1 MSKLSEKSLKILE
14 YYTILDQLAEKCVSR
29 KAKQAA
35 RNLRPLH
42 DIEDVQELLTQ
53 TDDAKRLLTTG
64 GTPAFGG
71 IREVS
76 AALSRSK
83 MGGILS
89 TRELLDI
96 ASLLHAANQVR
107 KYGNEQQDNG
117 VHTSLDTMFARI
129 NSNRYLEEKIN
140 RAIISEEEIADAA
153 SSELANIR
161 RQIRQQNVH
170 VRETLNHYVS
180 SATYSKYLQE
190 TIITQRDGRYVI
202 PVKSE
207 HKGDVPGMVHDIS
220 SSGATLFIEPTQVVN
235 ANNQIKILQG
245 KEKAEIERILA
256 ELTADVEGFSEAIA
270 ADYDV
275 LCKLDFIF
283 AKANYSF
290 QLNACSPKLSEKTQV
305 QLIQARHPLLDQKK
319 AVAIDIALGC
329 DYDTLVITGPNTG
342 GKTVSLKTLGLLSL
356 MAASGLHIPANEE
369 SEVCLFQNIYA
380 DIGDEQS
387 IEQSLSTFS
396 AHMKNTVSI
405 MEKCGPDDLIL
416 FDELGAGTDP
426 EEGAALAVA
435 IIEYGRKMGSLVAA
449 TTHYSELKVF
459 ALTTEGV
466 ENASCEFDVRTLQP
480 TYRLLTGVPGKSNA
494 FAISK
499 RLGLQPA
506 IIEQAKKQISE
517 ENVRFED
524 VLGRLEKERHQLQ
537 KQREDADRLRRT
549 AQSEKDKAVTM
560 KGRAEDEIDAILE
573 KAREQAARILRDARI
588 ASDTVLAQ
596 LDEMKKQAN
605 TNAADQNLAAARA
618 ALRSTLGPAE
628 KKAGHREKKTVEA
641 DSIRPLKAGD
651 TVYLLNVGVQGTV
664 LKPEDKDGMVYVQA
678 GILKVNVP
686 INELRIEQPKKKQQ
700 PKTRKAYRTAGASP
714 EVRRSAAKSELD
726 VRGMMVEEAL
736 MEVDRY
742 ISDCLMARLDV
753 VTIIHGKGTGAL
765 RAAIQD
771 HLRHDKHVKSIRNG
785 RYGEGDMGVTI
796 LELK

>member
-1 MSKLSEKSLKILE
+1 MSKLSEKSLRILE
-14 YYTILDQLAEKCVSR
+14 YYTILDQLAEHCVSR
-29 KAKQAA
+29 KAKQQAK
-35 RNLRPLH
+35 NLRPLH
-42 DIEDVQELLTQ
+42 DLEDVQELLTQ
-53 TDDAKRLLTTG
+53 TDDAKRMMTSS

-71 IREVS
+71 IREVEP
-76 AALSRSK
+76 ALNRAK
-83 MGGILS
+83 MGGVLS
-89 TRELLDI
+89 PRELLDV
-96 ASLLHAANQVR
+96 ASLLHAAGQVR
-107 KYGNEQQDNG
+107 KYGNEQQENG
-117 VHTSLDTMFARI
+117 LKTSLDPLFARI
-129 NSNRYLEEKIN
+129 NSNKYLEEKIS
-140 RAIISEEEIADAA
+140 RAIISEEEIADGA

-161 RQIRQQNVH
+161 RQMRQQNVR
-170 VRETLNHYVS
+170 VRETLNHFVS
-180 SATYSKYLQE
+180 SSSYSKYLQE
-190 TIITQRDGRYVI
+190 NLITQRDGRYVI

-207 HKGDVPGMVHDIS
+207 HRGDIPGMVHDVS
-220 SSGATLFIEPTQVVN
+220 ASGATLFIEPAQVVN

-256 ELTADVEGFSEAIA
+256 ELTSDVAGFADAISG
-270 ADYDV
+270 DYEV

-290 QLNACSPKLSEKTQV
+290 KLNACAPQLSETTQV
-305 QLIQARHPLLDQKK
+305 NLVRARHPLLDQKK
-319 AVAIDIALGC
+319 AVPIDIALGY

-356 MAASGLHIPANEE
+356 MAASGMHIPANEQ
-369 SEVCLFQNIYA
+369 STVCLFRNIYA

-396 AHMKNTVSI
+396 AHMKNTVAI

-435 IIEYGRKMGSLVAA
+435 IIEYGRQMCSLVAA

-459 ALTTEGV
+459 ALSTDGV
-466 ENASCEFDVRTLQP
+466 ENASCEFDVKTLQP
-480 TYRLLTGVPGKSNA
+480 TYKLLTGVPGKSNA
-494 FAISK
+494 FAISR

-506 IIEQAKKQISE
+506 IIERAKEQISA

-524 VLGRLEKERHQLQ
+524 VLDRLERERHQLQ

-549 AQSEKDKAVTM
+549 AQSEKDKAANL
-560 KGRAEDEIDAILE
+560 KDRAEDETDAILE
-573 KAREQAARILRDARI
+573 KAREQAARILREARLV
-588 ASDTVLAQ
+588 SENVFAQ
-596 LDEMKKQAN
+596 LDDMKKQAQ

-618 ALRSTLGPAE
+618 ALRSTLDKAE
-628 KKAGHREKKTVEA
+628 KNANKREKKQVEPE
-641 DSIRPLKAGD
+641 SIRPLKAGD

-664 LKPEDKDGMVYVQA
+664 LKPENKDGMVYVQA
-678 GILKVNVP
+678 GIMKVNVP
-686 INELRIEQPKKKQQ
+686 INELRLEEKKKEKIK
-700 PKTRKAYRTAGASP
+700 KTYRASAGNAA
-714 EVRRSAAKSELD
+714 EIRRSAAKSELD

-736 MEVDRY
+736 IEVDRY
-742 ISDCLMARLDV
+742 ISDCLMAHLDV

-765 RAAIQD
+765 RTAIQQ
-771 HLRHDKHVKSIRNG
+771 HLRHDRHVKSIRNG

>member
-1 MSKLSEKSLKILE
+1 MSRLSEKSLRILE
-14 YYTILDQLAEKCVSR
+14 YYTILDQLAAHCVSR
-29 KAKQAA
+29 KAKQEAKK
-35 RNLRPLH
+35 LRPLH
-42 DIEDVQELLTQ
+42 DLEDVQELLTQ
-53 TDDAKRLLTTG
+53 TDDAKRMLTSS

-71 IREVS
+71 IREVGS
-76 AALSRSK
+76 ALGRAR
-83 MGGILS
+83 MGGVLS
-89 TRELLDI
+89 TRELLDV
-96 ASLLHAANQVR
+96 ASLLHAAGQVR

-117 VHTSLDTMFARI
+117 LRTSLDSYFARI
-129 NSNRYLEEKIN
+129 NSNKYLEDKIN

-161 RQIRQQNVH
+161 RQMRQQNVR
-170 VRETLNHYVS
+170 VRETLNHFVS
-180 SATYSKYLQE
+180 SSTYSKYLQE
-190 TIITQRDGRYVI
+190 NLITQRDGRYVI

-207 HKGDVPGMVHDIS
+207 HRGDIPGMVHDVS
-220 SSGATLFIEPTQVVN
+220 SSGATLFIEPAQVVN
-235 ANNQIKILQG
+235 ANNQIKVLLG

-256 ELTADVEGFSEAIA
+256 ELTADVAGFADAIE
-270 ADYDV
+270 ADYAV
-275 LCKLDFIF
+275 LCQLDFIF

-290 QLNACSPKLSEKTQV
+290 QLNACAPQLSETTQV
-305 QLIQARHPLLDQKK
+305 NLIRARHPLLDQKT
-319 AVAIDIALGC
+319 AVPIDIALGY

-356 MAASGLHIPANEE
+356 MAASGMHIPANEQ
-369 SEVCLFQNIYA
+369 STVCLFRNIYA

-396 AHMKNTVSI
+396 AHMKNTVAI

-435 IIEYGRKMGSLVAA
+435 IIEYGRKMCSLVAA

-459 ALTTEGV
+459 ALSTEGV
-466 ENASCEFDVRTLQP
+466 ENASCEFDVKTLQP

-494 FAISK
+494 FAISR

-506 IIEQAKKQISE
+506 IIERAKEQISA

-524 VLGRLEKERHQLQ
+524 VLDRLERERHQLQ

-549 AQSEKDKAVTM
+549 AQSEKDKAASL
-560 KGRAEDEIDAILE
+560 KGRAEDETDAILE
-573 KAREQAARILRDARI
+573 KAREQAARILREARQT
-588 ASDTVLAQ
+588 SETVFAQ
-596 LDEMKKQAN
+596 LDEMKKQAQADA
-605 TNAADQNLAAARA
+605 TDQNLAAARA
-618 ALRSTLGPAE
+618 ALRSTLGKAE
-628 KKAGHREKKTVEA
+628 RKANKREKKKVEP

-664 LKPEDKDGMVYVQA
+664 LKPENKDGMVYVQA
-678 GILKVNVP
+678 GIMKIHVP
-686 INELRIEQPKKKQQ
+686 INELRLEEKKNEKPQ
-700 PKTRKAYRTAGASP
+700 KAYRAPSGAAVSP
-714 EVRRSAAKSELD
+714 RRAAAKSELD

-742 ISDCLMARLDV
+742 ISDCLLSHLDI
-753 VTIIHGKGTGAL
+753 VTVIHGKGTGAL
-765 RAAIQD
+765 RAAIQE

-785 RYGEGDMGVTI
+785 RYGEGDTGVTI
-796 LELK
+796 LELR

>member
-1 MSKLSEKSLKILE
+1 MSRLSEKSLRILE
-14 YYTILDQLAEKCVSR
+14 YYTILDQLAEHCVSR
-29 KAKQAA
+29 KAKQQAK
-35 RNLRPLH
+35 NLRPLH
-42 DIEDVQELLTQ
+42 DLEDVQELLIQ
-53 TDDAKRLLTTG
+53 TDDAKRMMTSS

-71 IREVS
+71 IREVEP
-76 AALSRSK
+76 ALNRAK
-83 MGGILS
+83 MGGVLS
-89 TRELLDI
+89 PRELLDV
-96 ASLLHAANQVR
+96 ASLLHAAGQVR
-107 KYGNEQQDNG
+107 KYGNEQQENG
-117 VHTSLDTMFARI
+117 LKTSLDPLFARI
-129 NSNRYLEEKIN
+129 NSNKYLEEKIS
-140 RAIISEEEIADAA
+140 RAIISEEEIADGA

-161 RQIRQQNVH
+161 RQMRQQNVR
-170 VRETLNHYVS
+170 VRETLNHFVS
-180 SATYSKYLQE
+180 SSSYSKYLQE
-190 TIITQRDGRYVI
+190 NLITQRDGRYVI

-207 HKGDVPGMVHDIS
+207 HRGDIPGMVHDVS
-220 SSGATLFIEPTQVVN
+220 ASGATLFIEPAQVVN

-256 ELTADVEGFSEAIA
+256 ELTSDVAGFADAIGG
-270 ADYDV
+270 DYEV

-290 QLNACSPKLSEKTQV
+290 KLNACAPQLSETTQV
-305 QLIQARHPLLDQKK
+305 NLVRARHPLLDQKK
-319 AVAIDIALGC
+319 AVPIDIALGY

-356 MAASGLHIPANEE
+356 MAASGMHIPANEQ
-369 SEVCLFQNIYA
+369 STVCLFRNIYA

-396 AHMKNTVSI
+396 AHMKNTVAI

-435 IIEYGRKMGSLVAA
+435 IIEYGRQMCSLVAA

-459 ALTTEGV
+459 ALSTDGV
-466 ENASCEFDVRTLQP
+466 ENASCEFDVKTLQP
-480 TYRLLTGVPGKSNA
+480 TYKLLTGVPGKSNA
-494 FAISK
+494 FAISR

-506 IIEQAKKQISE
+506 IIERAKEQISA

-524 VLGRLEKERHQLQ
+524 VLDRLERERHQLQ

-549 AQSEKDKAVTM
+549 AQSEKDKAANL
-560 KGRAEDEIDAILE
+560 KDRAEDETDAILE
-573 KAREQAARILRDARI
+573 KARDQAARILREARLV
-588 ASDTVLAQ
+588 SENVFAQ
-596 LDEMKKQAN
+596 LDDMKKQAQ

-618 ALRSTLGPAE
+618 ALRSTLGKAE
-628 KKAGHREKKTVEA
+628 KNANKREKKQVEPE
-641 DSIRPLKAGD
+641 SIRPLKAGD

-664 LKPEDKDGMVYVQA
+664 LKPENKDGMVYVQA
-678 GILKVNVP
+678 GIMKVNVP
-686 INELRIEQPKKKQQ
+686 LNELRLEEKKKEK
-700 PKTRKAYRTAGASP
+700 PKKAYRAAAGNAA
-714 EVRRSAAKSELD
+714 EIRRSAAKSELD

-742 ISDCLMARLDV
+742 ISDCLMAHLDV

-765 RAAIQD
+765 RTAIQQ
-771 HLRHDKHVKSIRNG
+771 HLRHDRHVKSIRNG

>member
-1 MSKLSEKSLKILE
+1 MSKLSEKSLRILE
-14 YYTILDQLAEKCVSR
+14 YYTILDQLAEHCVSR
-29 KAKQAA
+29 KAKQQAK
-35 RNLRPLH
+35 NLRPLH
-42 DIEDVQELLTQ
+42 DLEDVQELLTQ
-53 TDDAKRLLTTG
+53 TDDAKRMMTSS

-71 IREVS
+71 IREVEP
-76 AALSRSK
+76 ALNRAK
-83 MGGILS
+83 MGGVLS
-89 TRELLDI
+89 PRELLDV
-96 ASLLHAANQVR
+96 ASLLHAAGQVR
-107 KYGNEQQDNG
+107 KYGNEQQENG
-117 VHTSLDTMFARI
+117 LKTSLDPLFARI
-129 NSNRYLEEKIN
+129 NSNKYLEEKIS
-140 RAIISEEEIADAA
+140 RAIISEEEIADGA

-161 RQIRQQNVH
+161 RQMRQQNVR
-170 VRETLNHYVS
+170 VRETLNHFVS
-180 SATYSKYLQE
+180 SSSYSKYLQE
-190 TIITQRDGRYVI
+190 NLITQRDGRYVI

-207 HKGDVPGMVHDIS
+207 HRGDIPGMVHDVS
-220 SSGATLFIEPTQVVN
+220 ASGATLFIEPAQVVN

-256 ELTADVEGFSEAIA
+256 ELTSDVAGFADAISG
-270 ADYDV
+270 DYEV

-290 QLNACSPKLSEKTQV
+290 KLNACAPQLSETTQV
-305 QLIQARHPLLDQKK
+305 NLVRARHPLLDQKK
-319 AVAIDIALGC
+319 AVPIDIALGY

-356 MAASGLHIPANEE
+356 MAASGMHIPANEQ
-369 SEVCLFQNIYA
+369 STVCLFRNIYA

-396 AHMKNTVSI
+396 AHMKNTVAI

-435 IIEYGRKMGSLVAA
+435 IIEYGRQMCSLVAA

-459 ALTTEGV
+459 ALSTDGV
-466 ENASCEFDVRTLQP
+466 ENASCEFDVKTLQP
-480 TYRLLTGVPGKSNA
+480 TYKLLTGVPGKSNA
-494 FAISK
+494 FAISR

-506 IIEQAKKQISE
+506 IIERAKEQISA

-524 VLGRLEKERHQLQ
+524 VLDRLERERHQLQ

-549 AQSEKDKAVTM
+549 AQSEKDKAANL
-560 KGRAEDEIDAILE
+560 KDRAEDETDAILE
-573 KAREQAARILRDARI
+573 KAREQAARILREARLV
-588 ASDTVLAQ
+588 SENVFAQ
-596 LDEMKKQAN
+596 LDEMKKQAQ

-618 ALRSTLGPAE
+618 ALRSTLGKAE
-628 KKAGHREKKTVEA
+628 KNANKREKKQVEPE
-641 DSIRPLKAGD
+641 SIRPLKAGD

-664 LKPEDKDGMVYVQA
+664 LKPENKDGMVYVQA
-678 GILKVNVP
+678 GIMKVNVP
-686 INELRIEQPKKKQQ
+686 INELRLEEKKKEKIK
-700 PKTRKAYRTAGASP
+700 KTYRASAGNAA
-714 EVRRSAAKSELD
+714 EIRRSAAKSELD

-736 MEVDRY
+736 IEVDRY
-742 ISDCLMARLDV
+742 ISDCLMAHLDV

-765 RAAIQD
+765 RTAIQQ
-771 HLRHDKHVKSIRNG
+771 HLRHDRHVKSIRNG

>member
-1 MSKLSEKSLKILE
+1 MSKLSEKSLRILE
-14 YYTILDQLAEKCVSR
+14 YYTILDQLAEQCVSR
-29 KAKQAA
+29 KAKQQAK
-35 RNLRPLH
+35 NLRPLH
-42 DIEDVQELLTQ
+42 DLEDVQELLTQ
-53 TDDAKRLLTTG
+53 TDDAKRMMTAA

-76 AALSRSK
+76 AALNRSK
-83 MGGILS
+83 MGGVLS

-96 ASLLHAANQVR
+96 ASLLHAAGQVR

-117 VHTSLDTMFARI
+117 LKTSLDSYFARI
-129 NSNRYLEEKIN
+129 DSNKYLEDKIN

-153 SSELANIR
+153 SAELANIR
-161 RQIRQQNVH
+161 RQMRQQNVR
-170 VRETLNHYVS
+170 VRETLNHFVS
-180 SATYSKYLQE
+180 SSSYSKYLQE
-190 TIITQRDGRYVI
+190 NLITQRDGRYVI

-207 HKGDVPGMVHDIS
+207 HRGDIPGMVHDVS
-220 SSGATLFIEPTQVVN
+220 ASGATLFIEPAQVVN
-235 ANNQIKILQG
+235 ANNQIKILLG

-256 ELTADVEGFSEAIA
+256 ELTADVAGFADAIG

-290 QLNACSPKLSEKTQV
+290 KLNACAPKLSEKSQV
-305 QLIQARHPLLDQKK
+305 NLIRARHPLLDQKT
-319 AVAIDIALGC
+319 AVPIDIALGYT
-329 DYDTLVITGPNTG
+329 YDTLVITGPNTG

-356 MAASGLHIPANEE
+356 MAASGMHIPANEE
-369 SEVCLFQNIYA
+369 STVCLFRNIYA

-396 AHMKNTVSI
+396 AHMKNTVAI

-435 IIEYGRKMGSLVAA
+435 IIEYGRQMCSLVAA

-459 ALTTEGV
+459 ALSTDGV
-466 ENASCEFDVRTLQP
+466 ENASCEFDVKTLQP
-480 TYRLLTGVPGKSNA
+480 TYKLLTGVPGKSNA

-499 RLGLQPA
+499 RLGLQPV
-506 IIEQAKKQISE
+506 IIERAKEQISA

-524 VLGRLEKERHQLQ
+524 VLDRLERERHQLQ

-549 AQSEKDKAVTM
+549 AQSEKDKAANL
-560 KGRAEDEIDAILE
+560 KGRAEDETDAILE
-573 KAREQAARILRDARI
+573 KARDQAARILREARLV
-588 ASDTVLAQ
+588 SENVFAQ
-596 LDEMKKQAN
+596 LDEMKKQAQ
-605 TNAADQNLAAARA
+605 TDAADQNLAAARA
-618 ALRSTLGPAE
+618 ALRSTLGKAE
-628 KKAGHREKKTVEA
+628 KNANKREKKKVEPEK
-641 DSIRPLKAGD
+641 IRPLKAGD

-664 LKPEDKDGMVYVQA
+664 LKPENKDGMVYVQA
-678 GILKVNVP
+678 GIMKVNVP
-686 INELRIEQPKKKQQ
+686 LNELRLEEKKKEKPKK
-700 PKTRKAYRTAGASP
+700 TYRPSSGNAAEIRRAS
-714 EVRRSAAKSELD
+714 AKSELD

-742 ISDCLMARLDV
+742 ISDSLMAHLDI

-765 RAAIQD
+765 RTAIQQ
-771 HLRHDKHVKSIRNG
+771 HLRHDRHVKSIRNG

>member
-1 MSKLSEKSLKILE
+1 MSKLSEKSLRILE
-14 YYTILDQLAEKCVSR
+14 YYTILDQLAEHCVSR
-29 KAKQAA
+29 KAKQQAK
-35 RNLRPLH
+35 NLRPLH
-42 DIEDVQELLTQ
+42 DLEDVQELLTQ
-53 TDDAKRLLTTG
+53 TDDAKRMMTSS

-71 IREVS
+71 IREVEP
-76 AALSRSK
+76 ALNRAK
-83 MGGILS
+83 MGGVLS
-89 TRELLDI
+89 PRELLDV
-96 ASLLHAANQVR
+96 ASLLHAAGQVR
-107 KYGNEQQDNG
+107 KYGNEQQENG
-117 VHTSLDTMFARI
+117 LKTSLDPLFARI
-129 NSNRYLEEKIN
+129 NSNKYLEEKIS
-140 RAIISEEEIADAA
+140 RAIISEEEIADGA

-161 RQIRQQNVH
+161 RQMRQQNVR
-170 VRETLNHYVS
+170 VRETLNHFVS
-180 SATYSKYLQE
+180 SSSYSKYLQE
-190 TIITQRDGRYVI
+190 NLITQRDGRYVI

-207 HKGDVPGMVHDIS
+207 HRGDIPGMVHDVS
-220 SSGATLFIEPTQVVN
+220 ASGATLFIEPAQVVN

-256 ELTADVEGFSEAIA
+256 ELTSDVAGFADSISG
-270 ADYDV
+270 DYEV

-290 QLNACSPKLSEKTQV
+290 KLNACAPQLSETTQV
-305 QLIQARHPLLDQKK
+305 NLVRARHPLLDQKK
-319 AVAIDIALGC
+319 AVPIDIALGY

-356 MAASGLHIPANEE
+356 MAASGMHIPANEQ
-369 SEVCLFQNIYA
+369 STVCLFRNIYA

-396 AHMKNTVSI
+396 AHMKNTVAI

-435 IIEYGRKMGSLVAA
+435 IIEYGRQMCSLVAA

-459 ALTTEGV
+459 ALSTDGV
-466 ENASCEFDVRTLQP
+466 ENASCEFDVKTLQP
-480 TYRLLTGVPGKSNA
+480 TYKLLTGVPGKSNA
-494 FAISK
+494 FAISR

-506 IIEQAKKQISE
+506 IIERAKEQISA

-524 VLGRLEKERHQLQ
+524 VLDRLERERHQLQ

-549 AQSEKDKAVTM
+549 AQSEKDKAANL
-560 KGRAEDEIDAILE
+560 KDRAEDETDAILE
-573 KAREQAARILRDARI
+573 KAREQAARILREARLV
-588 ASDTVLAQ
+588 SENVFAQ
-596 LDEMKKQAN
+596 LDEMKKQAQ

-618 ALRSTLGPAE
+618 ALRSTLGKAE
-628 KKAGHREKKTVEA
+628 KNANKREKKQVEPE
-641 DSIRPLKAGD
+641 SIRPLKAGD

-664 LKPEDKDGMVYVQA
+664 LKPENKDGMVYVQA
-678 GILKVNVP
+678 GIMKVNVP
-686 INELRIEQPKKKQQ
+686 INELRLEEKKKEKIK
-700 PKTRKAYRTAGASP
+700 KTYRAAAGNAA
-714 EVRRSAAKSELD
+714 EIRRSAAKSELD

-736 MEVDRY
+736 IEVDRY
-742 ISDCLMARLDV
+742 ISDCLMAHLDV

-765 RAAIQD
+765 RTAIQQ
-771 HLRHDKHVKSIRNG
+771 HLRHDRHVKSIRNG

>member
-369 SEVCLFQNIYA
+369 SKVCLFQNIYA

-494 FAISK
+494 FEISK
-499 RLGLQPA
+499 RLGLDEGVIDRA
-506 IIEQAKKQISE
+506 RTYLKGEDVHFEDIISSAQSRYQLAEEERAMASAARRDLDKLRQETEAERRKLEADRAKYQAKAKDEARRIVEDTRREMDKLIADIRSIKGVDRSAADRVIQQSRDALRKRRDDLAE
-517 ENVRFED
+517 KLVLNKEDGTKPPKTVNPGDTVRIVSLD
-524 VLGRLEKERHQLQ
+524 KKATVLSKPDSKGEVQVQAGVMKLNAKLADLRMMQDDTPQKGVGKIRLEK
-537 KQREDADRLRRT
+537 DRQVGMELDIRGMLV
-549 AQSEKDKAVTM
+549 D
-560 KGRAEDEIDAILE
+560 DAIL
-573 KAREQAARILRDARI
+573 
-588 ASDTVLAQ
+588 V
-596 LDEMKKQAN
+596 
-605 TNAADQNLAAARA
+605 
-618 ALRSTLGPAE
+618 
-628 KKAGHREKKTVEA
+628 
-641 DSIRPLKAGD
+641 
-651 TVYLLNVGVQGTV
+651 
-664 LKPEDKDGMVYVQA
+664 
-678 GILKVNVP
+678 
-686 INELRIEQPKKKQQ
+686 
-700 PKTRKAYRTAGASP
+700 
-714 EVRRSAAKSELD
+714 
-726 VRGMMVEEAL
+726 
-736 MEVDRY
+736 VDRY
-742 ISDCLMARLDV
+742 IDNAVLSGL
-753 VTIIHGKGTGAL
+753 TEINIIHGKGTGAL
-765 RAAIQD
+765 RAGIQD
-771 HLRHDKHVKSIRNG
+771 YLRTNKRVKSFRLGN
-785 RYGEGDMGVTI
+785 YGEGDAGVTVVT
-796 LELK
+796 LKETKQ

>member
-1 MSKLSEKSLKILE
+1 MSKLSEKSLRILE
-14 YYTILDQLAEKCVSR
+14 YYTILDQLAEHCVSR
-29 KAKQAA
+29 KAKQQAK
-35 RNLRPLH
+35 NLRPLH
-42 DIEDVQELLTQ
+42 DLEDVQELLTQ
-53 TDDAKRLLTTG
+53 TDDAKRMMTSS

-71 IREVS
+71 IREVEP
-76 AALSRSK
+76 ALNRAK
-83 MGGILS
+83 MGGVLS
-89 TRELLDI
+89 PRELLDV
-96 ASLLHAANQVR
+96 ASLLHAADQVR
-107 KYGNEQQDNG
+107 KYGNEQQEKG
-117 VHTSLDTMFARI
+117 LKTSLDPLFARI
-129 NSNRYLEEKIN
+129 NSNKYLEEKIS
-140 RAIISEEEIADAA
+140 RAIISEEEIADGA

-161 RQIRQQNVH
+161 RQMRQQNVR
-170 VRETLNHYVS
+170 VRETLNHFVS
-180 SATYSKYLQE
+180 SSSYSKYLQE
-190 TIITQRDGRYVI
+190 NLITQRDGRYVI

-207 HKGDVPGMVHDIS
+207 HRGDIPGMVHDVS
-220 SSGATLFIEPTQVVN
+220 ASGATLFIEPAQVVN

-256 ELTADVEGFSEAIA
+256 ELTSDVAGFADAIGG
-270 ADYDV
+270 DYEV

-290 QLNACSPKLSEKTQV
+290 KLNACAPQLSETTQV
-305 QLIQARHPLLDQKK
+305 NLVRARHPLLDQKK
-319 AVAIDIALGC
+319 AVPIDIALGY

-356 MAASGLHIPANEE
+356 MAASGMHIPANEQ
-369 SEVCLFQNIYA
+369 STVCLFRNIYA

-396 AHMKNTVSI
+396 AHMKNTVAI

-435 IIEYGRKMGSLVAA
+435 IIEYGRQMCSLVAA

-459 ALTTEGV
+459 ALSTDGV
-466 ENASCEFDVRTLQP
+466 ENASCEFDVKTLQP
-480 TYRLLTGVPGKSNA
+480 TYKLLTGVPGKSNA
-494 FAISK
+494 FAISR

-506 IIEQAKKQISE
+506 IIERAKEQISA

-524 VLGRLEKERHQLQ
+524 VLDRLERERHQLQ

-549 AQSEKDKAVTM
+549 AQSEKDKAANL
-560 KGRAEDEIDAILE
+560 KDRAEDETDAILE
-573 KAREQAARILRDARI
+573 KAREQAARILREARLV
-588 ASDTVLAQ
+588 SENVFAQ
-596 LDEMKKQAN
+596 LDDMKKQAQ

-618 ALRSTLGPAE
+618 ALRSTLGKAE
-628 KKAGHREKKTVEA
+628 KNANKREKKQVEPE
-641 DSIRPLKAGD
+641 SIRPLKAGD

-664 LKPEDKDGMVYVQA
+664 LKPENKDGMVYVQA
-678 GILKVNVP
+678 GIMKVNVP
-686 INELRIEQPKKKQQ
+686 INELRLEEKKKEKIK
-700 PKTRKAYRTAGASP
+700 KTYRASAGNAA
-714 EVRRSAAKSELD
+714 EIRRSAAKSELD

-736 MEVDRY
+736 IEVDRY
-742 ISDCLMARLDV
+742 ISDCLMAHLDV

-765 RAAIQD
+765 RTAIQQ
-771 HLRHDKHVKSIRNG
+771 HLRHDRHVKSIRNG

>member
-1 MSKLSEKSLKILE
+1 MSKLSEKSLRILE
-14 YYTILDQLAEKCVSR
+14 YYTILDQLAEHCVSR
-29 KAKQAA
+29 KAKQQAK
-35 RNLRPLH
+35 NLRPLH
-42 DIEDVQELLTQ
+42 DLEDVQELLTQ
-53 TDDAKRLLTTG
+53 TDDAKRMMTSS

-71 IREVS
+71 IREVEP
-76 AALSRSK
+76 ALNRAK
-83 MGGILS
+83 MGGVLS
-89 TRELLDI
+89 PRELLDV
-96 ASLLHAANQVR
+96 ASLLHAADQVR
-107 KYGNEQQDNG
+107 KYGNEQQENG
-117 VHTSLDTMFARI
+117 LKTSLDPLFARI
-129 NSNRYLEEKIN
+129 NSNKYLEEKIS
-140 RAIISEEEIADAA
+140 RAIISEEEIADGA

-161 RQIRQQNVH
+161 RQMRQQNVR
-170 VRETLNHYVS
+170 VRETLNHFVS
-180 SATYSKYLQE
+180 SSSYSKYLQE
-190 TIITQRDGRYVI
+190 NLITQRDGRYVI

-207 HKGDVPGMVHDIS
+207 HRGDIPGMVHDVS
-220 SSGATLFIEPTQVVN
+220 ASGATLFIEPAQVVN

-256 ELTADVEGFSEAIA
+256 ELTSDVAGFADAISG
-270 ADYDV
+270 DYEV

-290 QLNACSPKLSEKTQV
+290 KLNACAPQLSETTQV
-305 QLIQARHPLLDQKK
+305 NLVRARHPLLDQKK
-319 AVAIDIALGC
+319 AVPIDIALGY

-356 MAASGLHIPANEE
+356 MAASGMHIPANEQ
-369 SEVCLFQNIYA
+369 STVCLFRNIYA

-396 AHMKNTVSI
+396 AHMKNTVAI

-435 IIEYGRKMGSLVAA
+435 IIEYGRQMCSLVAA

-459 ALTTEGV
+459 ALSTDGV
-466 ENASCEFDVRTLQP
+466 ENASCEFDVKTLQP
-480 TYRLLTGVPGKSNA
+480 TYKLLTGVPGKSNA
-494 FAISK
+494 FAISR

-506 IIEQAKKQISE
+506 IIERAKEQISA

-524 VLGRLEKERHQLQ
+524 VLDRLERERHQLQ

-549 AQSEKDKAVTM
+549 AQSEKDKAANL
-560 KGRAEDEIDAILE
+560 KDRAEDETDAILE
-573 KAREQAARILRDARI
+573 KAREQAARILREARLV
-588 ASDTVLAQ
+588 SENVFAQ
-596 LDEMKKQAN
+596 LDEMKKQAQ

-618 ALRSTLGPAE
+618 ALRSTLGKAE
-628 KKAGHREKKTVEA
+628 KNANKREKKQVEPE
-641 DSIRPLKAGD
+641 SIRPLKAGD

-664 LKPEDKDGMVYVQA
+664 LKPENKDGMVYVQA
-678 GILKVNVP
+678 GIMKVNVP
-686 INELRIEQPKKKQQ
+686 INELRLEEKKKEKIK
-700 PKTRKAYRTAGASP
+700 KTYRASAGNAA
-714 EVRRSAAKSELD
+714 EIRRSAAKSELD

-736 MEVDRY
+736 IEVDRY
-742 ISDCLMARLDV
+742 ISDCLMAHLDV

-765 RAAIQD
+765 RTAIQQ
-771 HLRHDKHVKSIRNG
+771 HLRHDRHVKSIRNG

>member
-1 MSKLSEKSLKILE
+1 MSKLSEKSLRILE
-14 YYTILDQLAEKCVSR
+14 YYTILDQLAEHCVSR
-29 KAKQAA
+29 KAKQQAK
-35 RNLRPLH
+35 NLRPLH
-42 DIEDVQELLTQ
+42 DLEDVQELLTQ
-53 TDDAKRLLTTG
+53 TDDAKRMMTSS

-71 IREVS
+71 IREVEP
-76 AALSRSK
+76 ALNRAK
-83 MGGILS
+83 MGGVLS
-89 TRELLDI
+89 PRELLDV
-96 ASLLHAANQVR
+96 ASLLHAAGQVR
-107 KYGNEQQDNG
+107 KYGNEQQENG
-117 VHTSLDTMFARI
+117 LKTSLDPLFARI
-129 NSNRYLEEKIN
+129 NSNKYLEEKIS
-140 RAIISEEEIADAA
+140 RAIISEEEIADGA

-161 RQIRQQNVH
+161 RQMRQQNVR
-170 VRETLNHYVS
+170 VRETLNHFVS
-180 SATYSKYLQE
+180 SSSYSKYLQE
-190 TIITQRDGRYVI
+190 NLITQRDGRYVI

-207 HKGDVPGMVHDIS
+207 HRGDIPGMVHDVS
-220 SSGATLFIEPTQVVN
+220 ASGATLFIEPAQVVN

-256 ELTADVEGFSEAIA
+256 ELTSDVAGFADAISG
-270 ADYDV
+270 DYEV

-290 QLNACSPKLSEKTQV
+290 KLNACAPQLSETTQV
-305 QLIQARHPLLDQKK
+305 NLVRARHPLLDQKK
-319 AVAIDIALGC
+319 AVPIDIALGY

-356 MAASGLHIPANEE
+356 MAASGMHIPANEQ
-369 SEVCLFQNIYA
+369 STVCLFRNIYA

-396 AHMKNTVSI
+396 AHMKNTVAI

-435 IIEYGRKMGSLVAA
+435 IIEYGRQMCSLVAA

-459 ALTTEGV
+459 ALSTDGV
-466 ENASCEFDVRTLQP
+466 ENASCEFDVKTLQP
-480 TYRLLTGVPGKSNA
+480 TYKLLTGVPGKSNA
-494 FAISK
+494 FAISR

-506 IIEQAKKQISE
+506 IIERAKEQISA

-524 VLGRLEKERHQLQ
+524 VLDRLERERHQLQ

-549 AQSEKDKAVTM
+549 AQSEKDKAANL
-560 KGRAEDEIDAILE
+560 KDRAEDETDAILE
-573 KAREQAARILRDARI
+573 KAREQAARILREARLV
-588 ASDTVLAQ
+588 SENVFAQ
-596 LDEMKKQAN
+596 LDEMKKQAQ

-618 ALRSTLGPAE
+618 ALRSTLGKAE
-628 KKAGHREKKTVEA
+628 KNANKREKKQVEPE
-641 DSIRPLKAGD
+641 SIRPLKAGD

-664 LKPEDKDGMVYVQA
+664 LKPENKDGMVYVQA
-678 GILKVNVP
+678 GIMKVNVP
-686 INELRIEQPKKKQQ
+686 INELRLEEKKKEKIK
-700 PKTRKAYRTAGASP
+700 KTYRAAAGNAA
-714 EVRRSAAKSELD
+714 EIRRSAAKSELD

-736 MEVDRY
+736 IEVDRY
-742 ISDCLMARLDV
+742 ISDCLMAHLDV

-765 RAAIQD
+765 RTAIQQ
-771 HLRHDKHVKSIRNG
+771 HLRHDRHVKSIRNG

>member
-1 MSKLSEKSLKILE
+1 MSKLSEKSLRILE
-14 YYTILDQLAEKCVSR
+14 YYTILDQLAEHCVSR
-29 KAKQAA
+29 KAKQQAK
-35 RNLRPLH
+35 NLRPLH
-42 DIEDVQELLTQ
+42 DLEDVQELLTQ
-53 TDDAKRLLTTG
+53 TDDAKRMMTSS

-71 IREVS
+71 IREVEP
-76 AALSRSK
+76 ALNRAK
-83 MGGILS
+83 MGGVLS
-89 TRELLDI
+89 PRELLDV
-96 ASLLHAANQVR
+96 ASLLHAAGQVR
-107 KYGNEQQDNG
+107 KYGNEQQENG
-117 VHTSLDTMFARI
+117 LKTSLDPLFARI
-129 NSNRYLEEKIN
+129 NSNKYLEEKIS
-140 RAIISEEEIADAA
+140 RAIISEEEIADGA

-161 RQIRQQNVH
+161 RQMRQQNVR
-170 VRETLNHYVS
+170 VRETLNHFVS
-180 SATYSKYLQE
+180 SSSYSKYLQE
-190 TIITQRDGRYVI
+190 NLITQRDGRYVI

-207 HKGDVPGMVHDIS
+207 HRGDIPGMVHDVS
-220 SSGATLFIEPTQVVN
+220 ASGATLFIEPAQVVN

-256 ELTADVEGFSEAIA
+256 ELTSDVAGFADAIGG
-270 ADYDV
+270 DYEV

-290 QLNACSPKLSEKTQV
+290 KLNACAPQLSETTQV
-305 QLIQARHPLLDQKK
+305 NLVRARHPLLDQKK
-319 AVAIDIALGC
+319 AVPIDIALGY

-356 MAASGLHIPANEE
+356 MAASGMHIPANEQ
-369 SEVCLFQNIYA
+369 STVCLFRNIYA

-396 AHMKNTVSI
+396 AHMKNTVAI

-435 IIEYGRKMGSLVAA
+435 IIEYGRQMCSLVAA

-459 ALTTEGV
+459 ALSTDGV
-466 ENASCEFDVRTLQP
+466 ENASCEFDVKTLQP
-480 TYRLLTGVPGKSNA
+480 TYKLLTGVPGKSNA
-494 FAISK
+494 FAISR

-506 IIEQAKKQISE
+506 IIERAKEQISA

-524 VLGRLEKERHQLQ
+524 VLDRLERERHQLQ

-549 AQSEKDKAVTM
+549 AQSEKDKAANL
-560 KGRAEDEIDAILE
+560 KDRAEDETDAILE
-573 KAREQAARILRDARI
+573 KAREQAARILREARLV
-588 ASDTVLAQ
+588 SENVFAQ
-596 LDEMKKQAN
+596 LDDMKKQAQ

-618 ALRSTLGPAE
+618 ALRSTLGKAE
-628 KKAGHREKKTVEA
+628 KNANKREKKQVEPE
-641 DSIRPLKAGD
+641 SIRPLKAGD

-664 LKPEDKDGMVYVQA
+664 LKPENKDGMVYVQA
-678 GILKVNVP
+678 GIMKVNVP
-686 INELRIEQPKKKQQ
+686 INELRLEEKKKEKIK
-700 PKTRKAYRTAGASP
+700 KTYRAAAGNAA
-714 EVRRSAAKSELD
+714 EIRRSAAKSELD

-736 MEVDRY
+736 IEVDRY
-742 ISDCLMARLDV
+742 ISDCLMAHLDV

-765 RAAIQD
+765 RTAIQQ
-771 HLRHDKHVKSIRNG
+771 HLRHDRHVKSIRNG

>member
-1 MSKLSEKSLKILE
+1 MSKLSEKSLRILE
-14 YYTILDQLAEKCVSR
+14 YYTILDQLAEHCVSR
-29 KAKQAA
+29 KAKQQAK
-35 RNLRPLH
+35 NLRPLH
-42 DIEDVQELLTQ
+42 DLEDVQELLTQ
-53 TDDAKRLLTTG
+53 TDDAKRMMVAS
-64 GTPAFGG
+64 GTPAFSG
-71 IREVS
+71 IREVEP
-76 AALSRSK
+76 ALNRAK

-89 TRELLDI
+89 PRELLDI
-96 ASLLHAANQVR
+96 ASMLHAANQVR

-117 VHTSLDTMFARI
+117 LKTSLDPLFARI
-129 NSNRYLEEKIN
+129 NSNKYLEEKIS

-161 RQIRQQNVH
+161 RQMRQQNVR
-170 VRETLNHYVS
+170 VRETLNHFVS
-180 SATYSKYLQE
+180 SSSYSKYLQE
-190 TIITQRDGRYVI
+190 NLITQRDGRYVI

-207 HKGDVPGMVHDIS
+207 HRGDIPGMVHDVS

-245 KEKAEIERILA
+245 KEKVEIERILA
-256 ELTADVEGFSEAIA
+256 ELTSDVAGFADAIG

-290 QLNACSPKLSEKTQV
+290 QLNACAPQLSETTRV
-305 QLIQARHPLLDQKK
+305 NLIRARHPLLDQKK
-319 AVAIDIALGC
+319 AVPIDIALGD

-356 MAASGLHIPANEE
+356 MAASGMHIPANEQ
-369 SEVCLFQNIYA
+369 STVCLFRNIYA

-396 AHMKNTVSI
+396 AHMKNTVAI

-435 IIEYGRKMGSLVAA
+435 IIEYGRQMCSLVAA

-459 ALTTEGV
+459 ALSTDGV
-466 ENASCEFDVRTLQP
+466 ENASCEFDVKTLQP
-480 TYRLLTGVPGKSNA
+480 TYKLLTGVPGKSNA
-494 FAISK
+494 FAISR

-506 IIEQAKKQISE
+506 IIERAKEQISA

-524 VLGRLEKERHQLQ
+524 VLDRLERERNQLQ

-549 AQSEKDKAVTM
+549 AQSEKDKAANL
-560 KGRAEDEIDAILE
+560 KDRAEDETDAILE
-573 KAREQAARILRDARI
+573 KARDQAARILREARLV
-588 ASDTVLAQ
+588 SENVFAQ
-596 LDEMKKQAN
+596 LDDMKKQAQ

-618 ALRSTLGPAE
+618 TLRSTLGKAE
-628 KKAGHREKKTVEA
+628 KNANRREKKQVEPE
-641 DSIRPLKAGD
+641 SIRPLKAGD

-664 LKPEDKDGMVYVQA
+664 LKPENKDGLVYVQA
-678 GILKVNVP
+678 GIMKVNVP
-686 INELRIEQPKKKQQ
+686 INELRLEEKKKEKPKK
-700 PKTRKAYRTAGASP
+700 TYRTTAGNAA
-714 EVRRSAAKSELD
+714 EIRRSAAKSELD

-742 ISDCLMARLDV
+742 ISDCLMAHLDV

-765 RAAIQD
+765 RTAIQQ
-771 HLRHDKHVKSIRNG
+771 HLRHDRHVKSIRNG